1 MCNIVDKGCHV
12 KNCSVV
18 INTHIGDFSVAPQN
32 VVVFCRRHRAA
43 GLRYIADHA
52 PVIVFA
58 DDWEKFGD
66 RKGELFIVPLPRDIG
81 HNG

>member
-1 MCNIVDKGCHV
+1 
-12 KNCSVV
+12 
-18 INTHIGDFSVAPQN
+18 
-32 VVVFCRRHRAA
+32 VVFCRRHRAA